1 MSENNEKIKIIALR
15 LNFEHWLLLKNF
27 ARSQGRSVRTQ
38 AEFIMREFLK
48 NFERQD
54 SIEIPPQELKAKV
67 FSEQAP

>member
-54 SIEIPPQELKAKV
+54 SIENPPQELKAKV
-67 FSEQAP
+67 LSKQAP